1 MGGIDGQVE
10 AHPAL
15 AVALEALDV
24 AGAERC
30 GLGAGVELGGHF
42 KVEIAE
48 ARVFVQTI
56 DGLARRLAKGR
67 QQREAE
73 QQ

>member
-24 AGAERC
+24 AGAERG

-42 KVEIAE
+42 QVQVAQACIFVET
-48 ARVFVQTI
+48 VH
-56 DGLARRLAKGR
+56 GLACGLAKGR
-67 QQREAE
+67 QQGEAE